1 MSVSSVSDHESS
13 SAKVFVE
20 LERCDTNVSEE
31 SKNSECPSIFSL
43 THTEDYEDAEPSL
56 AEREDNREVAHGI

>member
-1 MSVSSVSDHESS
+1 M
-13 SAKVFVE
+13 FVE
-20 LERCDTNVSEE
+20 LEGCDTNVSEE